1 MLDSADVTP
10 LDGRVARS
18 RRTRAAIVEALVD
31 LLEEGNPQPTIEEIA
46 ARAGV
51 APRTVFQ
58 HYADREAL
66 FAAVSAHREA
76 HLQELMGTID
86 PARRWRSAS
95 SEVVAQRARVYEWI
109 AAVRRGAL
117 LMEPFSPAVHASLEA
132 FRAAKREELARV
144 FATELAA
151 CADEGERAALAAAL
165 GAVRVLVGVGRAA
178 HPAGPGRRRRRGGAG
193 ADAARRC
200 SADSRVLTRHTGGM
214 LDRARVRAPELMAKV
229 AGSAARTSPCRSR
242 SCAGRSSCSTSGRWP
257 ASTASAS
264 SRSCAGWSGASPT
277 CSSSSA
283 CTRRSSRTSTTTPP
297 CATRSLATASSIR

>member
-76 HLQELMGTID
+76 HLEALMGTID
-86 PARRWRSAS
+86 PDAPLAERVA
-95 SEVVAQRARVYEWI
+95 EVVAQRARVYEWI

-117 LMEPFSPAVHASLEA
+117 LMEPFSDAVHSSLEQ
-132 FRAAKREELARV
+132 FRATKREELARV
-144 FATELAA
+144 FAGELATRR
-151 CADEGERAALAAAL
+151 ERDRATLLAAL
-165 GAVRVLVGVGRAA
+165 GAAGSWSAWDALRTHQSLDVEAA
-178 HPAGPGRRRRRGGAG
+178 
-193 ADAARRC
+193 AA
-200 SADSRVLTRHTGGM
+200 ALALTLTA
-214 LDRARVRAPELMAKV
+214 LLSDRA
-229 AGSAARTSPCRSR
+229 S
-242 SCAGRSSCSTSGRWP
+242 
-257 ASTASAS
+257 
-264 SRSCAGWSGASPT
+264 
-277 CSSSSA
+277 
-283 CTRRSSRTSTTTPP
+283 
-297 CATRSLATASSIR
+297 